1 MVTKSYKLNTVEC
14 LCVVVHHTAPRIL
27 RRLLN
32 QDSSRVSLMMFQR
45 AHKAGRRLWES
56 GPEGKKP
63 IAGRP
68 HLASPGHLLSAM
80 TQAAVRHRP
89 ILKDRNNDRGK
100 SSLF

>member
-14 LCVVVHHTAPRIL
+14 LCVVVHRTAPRIL

-32 QDSSRVSLMMFQR
+32 QVSGVSLMMFP
-45 AHKAGRRLWES
+45 ES
-56 GPEGKKP
+56 SQGCEETEGKKP

-80 TQAAVRHRP
+80 TRAAAWHRP
-89 ILKDRNNDRGK
+89 ILMDRNNDRRK
-100 SSLF
+100 SFLF